1 MTGRDTAVVSVSL
14 IASSATLLAASCTLL
29 ALLAPR
35 RHKQHVFA
43 RGMVCRSGAR
53 SPDEGTAGRWP
64 PPGTSAIAFRFLLSA
79 FALIHVLAAAFVALL
94 AAAAPLLGAA
104 ALLLAATALLCAA
117 ALLALLAAL
126 IALVRAALALI
137 VPSTL
142 ILIRHGVLL

>member
-1 MTGRDTAVVSVSL
+1 MFSLGGWYADQAHGHQMRGRPAV
-14 IASSATLLAASCTLL
+14 
-29 ALLAPR
+29 
-35 RHKQHVFA
+35 
-43 RGMVCRSGAR
+43 
-53 SPDEGTAGRWP
+53 GR
-64 PPGTSAIAFRFLLSA
+64 PPGTSAIAVRFLLSA